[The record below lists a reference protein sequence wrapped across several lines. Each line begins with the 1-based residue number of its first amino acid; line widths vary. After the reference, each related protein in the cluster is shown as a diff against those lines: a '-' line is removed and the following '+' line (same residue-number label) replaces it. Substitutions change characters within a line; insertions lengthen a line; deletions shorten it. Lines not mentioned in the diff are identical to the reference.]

1 MPLRNLSSKVTAVEV
16 MVAIDESGKV
26 VKAEPQPQ
34 PGVNPVMCPPPCKPP
49 GNGPSTP
56 RAGATSRL
64 RARCSCASISPL
76 ARDRRARTPYLL
88 LRRVYRLSSVLIEQ
102 VWYLRISNVKGFLGF
117 IAIAVFVPST
127 WAVSACDLNQD
138 GSVNVVD
145 VQLATNMTLG
155 LTPCT
160 ADVYGSDVCNV
171 IVIQRVTNAALGG
184 TCVTGT
190 SAVSHSVTLSWLAS
204 STTGVTGY
212 NVYRGTTT
220 GGPVYEGDDFGGHR
234 PRIHGH

>member
-1 MPLRNLSSKVTAVEV
+1 
-16 MVAIDESGKV
+16 
-26 VKAEPQPQ
+26 
-34 PGVNPVMCPPPCKPP
+34 
-49 GNGPSTP
+49 
-56 RAGATSRL
+56 
-64 RARCSCASISPL
+64 
-76 ARDRRARTPYLL
+76 
-88 LRRVYRLSSVLIEQ
+88 
-102 VWYLRISNVKGFLGF
+102 VKGFLAF
-117 IAIAVFVPST
+117 VAIAVFVPAT

-212 NVYRGTTT
+212 NVYRGTAT
-220 GGPVYEGDDFGGHR
+220 GGPYSKVTTSAVTGLGYTDTNVTAGQTYYYVATAVEGSSESAYSNQATAAV
-234 PRIHGH
+234 PTP